1 MVGHKT
7 TIILFLV
14 CIQIYL
20 SIQAVIQPA
29 DILGDDSQ
37 ANKRHNQIDKVNNN
51 VLTLENYLM
60 FKLSVILE
68 MSKSTSNHAYVSM
81 LWNRNFFC

>member
-29 DILGDDSQ
+29 DILGDDSDRENQ
-37 ANKRHNQIDKVNNN
+37 KHNKIDKVKN
-51 VLTLENYLM
+51 LWQIWEYLYLYIYIYNIYI
-60 FKLSVILE
+60 FE
-68 MSKSTSNHAYVSM
+68 AQSN
-81 LWNRNFFC
+81 WQGK

>member
-29 DILGDDSQ
+29 DILGDDSDRENQ
-37 ANKRHNQIDKVNNN
+37 KHNKIDKVKN
-51 VLTLENYLM
+51 L
-60 FKLSVILE
+60 
-68 MSKSTSNHAYVSM
+68 
-81 LWNRNFFC
+81 

>member
-1 MVGHKT
+1 MVGPKT

-29 DILGDDSQ
+29 DILGDDSDRENQ
-37 ANKRHNQIDKVNNN
+37 KHNKIDKVKN
-51 VLTLENYLM
+51 L
-60 FKLSVILE
+60 
-68 MSKSTSNHAYVSM
+68 
-81 LWNRNFFC
+81 

>member
-7 TIILFLV
+7 TIILILV

-29 DILGDDSQ
+29 DILGDDSDENQ
-37 ANKRHNQIDKVNNN
+37 RHNKIDKVNNDRYIIRI
-51 VLTLENYLM
+51 LIIE
-60 FKLSVILE
+60 LSVISE
-68 MSKSTSNHAYVSM
+68 MSESTSNYAYVSM

>member
-29 DILGDDSQ
+29 DILGDDSDENQ
-37 ANKRHNQIDKVNNN
+37 IHNKIDKVKN
-51 VLTLENYLM
+51 L
-60 FKLSVILE
+60 
-68 MSKSTSNHAYVSM
+68 
-81 LWNRNFFC
+81 

>member
-29 DILGDDSQ
+29 DILGDDSDENQ
-37 ANKRHNQIDKVNNN
+37 RHNKIDKVKN
-51 VLTLENYLM
+51 LWQTWEYLYIWRI
-60 FKLSVILE
+60 K
-68 MSKSTSNHAYVSM
+68 
-81 LWNRNFFC
+81 